1 MILPPPQLFPLDMN
15 MVPGCPHHKGVPQS
29 SKNWVAWVSMLVL
42 VSGFCF
48 VCFFLSGYTGSGNG
62 KVIKIEWIHYVG
74 WQISWLN
81 YTKNLI
87 HTDSK
92 SGWLAIKKTLECH
105 GQEKLTHRMLP
116 IKRDLLKKC
125 NLLLFKECFINVNKI
140 HLVYENVQFNYILT
154 DFFICWFCQLLLE
167 GFWNT

>member
-1 MILPPPQLFPLDMN
+1 M
-15 MVPGCPHHKGVPQS
+15 
-29 SKNWVAWVSMLVL
+29 
-42 VSGFCF
+42 
-48 VCFFLSGYTGSGNG
+48 TGSGNG

-105 GQEKLTHRMLP
+105 GQEKLTQNVAHKKGP
-116 IKRDLLKKC
+116 LKK
-125 NLLLFKECFINVNKI
+125 V
-140 HLVYENVQFNYILT
+140 
-154 DFFICWFCQLLLE
+154 
-167 GFWNT
+167 